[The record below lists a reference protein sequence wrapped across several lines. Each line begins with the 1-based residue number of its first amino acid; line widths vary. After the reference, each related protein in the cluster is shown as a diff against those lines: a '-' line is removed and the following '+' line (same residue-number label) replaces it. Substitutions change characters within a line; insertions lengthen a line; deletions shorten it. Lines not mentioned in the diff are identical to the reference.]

1 MIKVNCWLAV
11 DIDEYL
17 PDDEGGHLIAR
28 IFKGSGDL
36 DNLVPMNGN
45 LIGKSLRIR
54 GGYALNLVMK

>member
-1 MIKVNCWLAV
+1 MNIFN
-11 DIDEYL
+11 L